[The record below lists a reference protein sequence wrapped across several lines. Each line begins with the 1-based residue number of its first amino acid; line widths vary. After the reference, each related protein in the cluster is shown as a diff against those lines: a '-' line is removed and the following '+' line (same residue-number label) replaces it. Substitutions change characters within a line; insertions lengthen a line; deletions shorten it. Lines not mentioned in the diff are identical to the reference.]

1 MDATKCSQRE
11 HVQLN
16 SQDLDQEQN
25 VHMDPVQTN
34 SQNVHIV
41 ISKDN
46 YCSVITGNVYIE
58 KNRNVV
64 KDVAILLFFG
74 YECNTPVYK
83 TKSDMNGNF
92 KIEDLPPGFYTIAA
106 SYYDYPIKKAFIKL
120 LPGQTVHQTIIFW

>member
-46 YCSVITGNVYIE
+46 YCSVITGNVI
-58 KNRNVV
+58 
-64 KDVAILLFFG
+64 
-74 YECNTPVYK
+74 
-83 TKSDMNGNF
+83 
-92 KIEDLPPGFYTIAA
+92 
-106 SYYDYPIKKAFIKL
+106 
-120 LPGQTVHQTIIFW
+120 